1 MKQSFLINDF
11 EGPLD
16 LLLHLIKENKMDIFD
31 IKISLLIDQYLSYI
45 EDAKAINLEI
55 TSDFLLMSATL
66 LEIKSKMLLP
76 KPELEI
82 DIEYQENNQDELLKR
97 LVEYKQYKE
106 ISEQLRLY
114 NEERT
119 LFYTKP
125 IEDLSQFNSEDK
137 SYTNVEDISLYELVK
152 SMDKILERIKFRQPI
167 ISKLENNEISIEA
180 RTQSLIKQINKHN
193 GKKIA
198 LEDLI
203 DEPSK
208 RYVIITFLAILDLVR
223 QHTIIIKQENDFNN
237 IYIEEVIQ

>member
-31 IKISLLIDQYLSYI
+31 IEISLLIDQYLSFI
-45 EDAKAINLEI
+45 DDAKTINLEI

-66 LEIKSKMLLP
+66 LEIKSKLLLP
-76 KPELEI
+76 KPEINI
-82 DIEYQENNQDELLKR
+82 DDEYQEDNQDELLRR

-106 ISEQLRLY
+106 ISEQLKIY

-125 IEDLSQFNSEDK
+125 IEDLSKYSKEDK
-137 SYTNVEDISLYELVK
+137 SFTNTEEIELYDLVK
-152 SMDKILERIKFRQPI
+152 SMDKLLERIKFRQPI
-167 ISKLENNEISIEA
+167 NSKLEHNEISIET
-180 RTQSLIKQINKHN
+180 RTKNLIKQINKYN

-203 DEPSK
+203 DVPTK

-223 QHTIIIKQENDFNN
+223 QHTITIKQENNFND
-237 IYIEEVIQ
+237 IYIEEVI